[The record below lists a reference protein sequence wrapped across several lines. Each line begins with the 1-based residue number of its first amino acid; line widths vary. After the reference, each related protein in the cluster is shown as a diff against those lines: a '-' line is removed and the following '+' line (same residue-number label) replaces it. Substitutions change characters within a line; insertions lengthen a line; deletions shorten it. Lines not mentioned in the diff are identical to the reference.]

1 MVFTPQRR
9 TSGAKMNRSRTPV
22 FSRQQR
28 QKLVQRR
35 SRQRK
40 AFLCFV
46 GLLILLGGMF
56 LGFSAFSPNIQ
67 AAEVLPTTPV
77 TPLEKFI
84 ARIQPNPV
92 ILKDLPVLMNASL
105 LDPTPMN
112 YGFSDEIPLNRKVLP
127 LFPEKED
134 GLLKSAIE
142 QILLKYPTNLTPHIY
157 YYDPTDKT
165 FVSVGGYE
173 SVSAASMIKLPIL
186 MSYFQTI
193 DEGRI
198 TGDTPILFEEFLRAG
213 GAGDLQYKPS
223 GDVFPANDVAQH
235 MIQVSDN
242 TCTNLILHSIGDAE
256 STNDRF
262 HAWGLTTTFIRNWLP
277 DLEGTNHI
285 SMYEMASLLENLNQG
300 TLLSPTSRQVALN
313 ILYGTH
319 NRRLIPA
326 LLPKDTLVAHKT
338 GDIGTSIGDIGIV
351 YLPTTDPNATPKSF
365 ILAIQVDR
373 PYNDYNARDLIQQ
386 VSLAAYEHT
395 LAKQGVTPTEY
406 THSLPDS
413 GSDHLVGSTDSNRI

>member
-9 TSGAKMNRSRTPV
+9 SSGSRIHSSKKPVFLSRT
-22 FSRQQR
+22 QR
-28 QKLVQRR
+28 QKFVERR

-56 LGFSAFSPNIQ
+56 LGFSAFSPNISQ
-67 AAEVLPTTPV
+67 AEVLPTTPV

-84 ARIQPNPV
+84 ARIQPNSAFRD
-92 ILKDLPVLMNASL
+92 IPVLMNASL
-105 LDPTPMN
+105 LDPTPMD
-112 YGFSDEIPLNRKVLP
+112 YRFSEDLPLTKKVLP

-134 GLLKSAIE
+134 TLLKSAIE
-142 QILLKYPTNLTPHIY
+142 QILLKYPTTLTPHIY
-157 YYDPTDKT
+157 YYDPSDKT

-242 TCTNLILHSIGDAE
+242 TCTNLILHAIGDAE

-262 HAWGLTTTFIRNWLP
+262 RSWGLTTTFIRNWLP

-285 SMYEMASLLENLNQG
+285 SMYEMASLLQNLNQG
-300 TLLSPTSRQVALN
+300 ALLSPSSREVALN

-319 NRRLIPA
+319 NRRLIPG

-338 GDIGTSIGDIGIV
+338 GDIGTAIGDVGIV
-351 YLPTTDPNATPKSF
+351 YLPTTDPTAAPKSYV
-365 ILAIQVDR
+365 LAIQVDR
-373 PYNDYNARDLIQQ
+373 PYNDYSARDLIQQ
-386 VSLAAYEHT
+386 ISLAAYEHT
-395 LAKQGVTPTEY
+395 LAKQGIVPTQAATNTPVN
-406 THSLPDS
+406 PQ
-413 GSDHLVGSTDSNRI
+413 GI